1 MVAFSKGSLLNQIQ
15 FFPLFLASGVIY
27 IFQIGGKTKCSHP
40 YLGNA
45 AGNGHTG
52 QLGVTAKCCFSNAGN
67 GIWNYYCVTPWHAI
81 SLPYSIVKSFSA
93 AKAGTARLSP
103 RTKASAR
110 DNNFF
115 FIWFSSS
122 QIKFPTKPRR
132 EGGGRAPALGSVGN
146 IKSGVERITQHRL
159 TEIQS
164 KRNTKPISC
173 CKLGDMTV

>member
-93 AKAGTARLSP
+93 VKAGTARLSP

-122 QIKFPTKPRR
+122 QNKISNKAPKGRRGTRPR
-132 EGGGRAPALGSVGN
+132 P
-146 IKSGVERITQHRL
+146 GVCWKHK
-159 TEIQS
+159 
-164 KRNTKPISC
+164 KRC
-173 CKLGDMTV
+173 